1 MSGPAFGAI
10 GDADF
15 VRGFARPD
23 RGDRIGGRT
32 QPRDQHI
39 CRRIEK
45 SAGAHH
51 SGLIKSGPGR
61 TGALICGRGKLM
73 KHIRTA
79 AIEQTSKIGPESE
92 QYRANIG
99 LSPAHL
105 RKNVGNLIAIW
116 RNQDFYVG
124 MLL

>member
-1 MSGPAFGAI
+1 MSRPASGTI

-23 RGDRIGGRT
+23 RGYRIGRRT

-45 SAGAHH
+45 PAGAHH
-51 SGLIKSGPGR
+51 PGLIKSGPAR
-61 TGALICGRGKLM
+61 RFALICGRGKLM

-105 RKNVGNLIAIW
+105 RKNVGNLIAVL
-116 RNQDFYVG
+116 RHQNFYVG